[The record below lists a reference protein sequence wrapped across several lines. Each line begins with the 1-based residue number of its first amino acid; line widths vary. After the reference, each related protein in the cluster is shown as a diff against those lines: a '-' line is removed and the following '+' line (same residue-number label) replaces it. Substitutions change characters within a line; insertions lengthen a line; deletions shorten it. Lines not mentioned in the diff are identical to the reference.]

1 MVWSDM
7 RSADNLKNELL
18 RIIYFLHGRT
28 GTFWLIV
35 FRVSRKNLEL
45 LTSVQGIVFFR
56 LAPPHHALLII
67 FSIIFFIQRNG
78 KQTWN
83 ARQKF

>member
-1 MVWSDM
+1 METLIINRLSFDGLE
-7 RSADNLKNELL
+7 RCEDNLRNELL

-45 LTSVQGIVFFR
+45 LTSVQDIVFFR
-56 LAPPHHALLII
+56 LAPHTSAI
-67 FSIIFFIQRNG
+67 G
-78 KQTWN
+78 D
-83 ARQKF
+83 

>member
-7 RSADNLKNELL
+7 RSADNLRNELL

-56 LAPPHHALLII
+56 LAPHTT
-67 FSIIFFIQRNG
+67 RY
-78 KQTWN
+78 W
-83 ARQKF
+83 